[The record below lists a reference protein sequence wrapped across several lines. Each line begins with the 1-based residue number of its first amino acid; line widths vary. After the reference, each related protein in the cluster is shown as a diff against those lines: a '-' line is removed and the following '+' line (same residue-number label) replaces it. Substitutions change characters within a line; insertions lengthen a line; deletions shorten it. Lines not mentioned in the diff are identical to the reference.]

1 MNPYLGESMSVIKTN
16 RQRQHYQGTTAAS
29 GLAIATITAIGGETK
44 LGTIGKSL
52 EKSRRKNTFRV
63 QIGNFMQKKWLCRS
77 INFLIVWIINF

>member
-63 QIGNFMQKKWLCRS
+63 QIGNFGKK
-77 INFLIVWIINF
+77 NGYAGALIFS